1 MAYTMTHLPHDA
13 MTDSQDHPPT
23 DSTSSHMTSVELD
36 AHLQPRHSSRK
47 RLVQAGSIT
56 LAVLLVI
63 GFLVYPHWAS
73 GFGHDGAT
81 PPSTSTPDVP
91 IVLLSNVTYGS
102 LTVNGKQLNS
112 PPPAIAYLH
121 PGRNTIDLKTPP
133 FLPQHC
139 VITWP
144 EQQVTGSNCVIKY
157 DTQTFTIRGRSVVP
171 VFVIDMLLTAAQLP
185 QDARDAAL
193 QLVGQA
199 LTDFSATSSLPV
211 PAGQYFA
218 VGNLPDGKL
227 HVNQLTET
235 IQAKVVTD
243 APVERSPVGGPDC
256 SNLGCANSLDPE
268 GATLLTQ
275 QFSTSNV
282 WVIGSVVSLRLDFT
296 TTQGTSRGS
305 LMLSKYDPLTLFLS
319 YTPNG
324 GWRVLNGKP
333 VNQQFIITLSDQTD
347 EYVCGAGSGWLHQLA
362 QQTVPATA
370 LPSFDDMNTLNT
382 RGLRGCEFQ
391 VNVPKS
397 SGTQSAQFL
406 WRFGALLSENATA
419 HQLLPGIPMAPH
431 DEIAAVTS

>member
-1 MAYTMTHLPHDA
+1 MTHLPHDS
-13 MTDSQDHPPT
+13 MTDAHDHPPT
-23 DSTSSHMTSVELD
+23 DSASGHLSSVELD
-36 AHLQPRHSSRK
+36 TLLQPKQSSRK
-47 RLVQAGSIT
+47 RFVQAGSIT

-63 GFLVYPHWAS
+63 GFFVYPHWS
-73 GFGHDGAT
+73 GAFGHNDAGT

-91 IVLLSNVTYGS
+91 IVLLSNITYGS
-102 LTVNGKQLNS
+102 LSVNGKQLNS

-121 PGRNTIDLKTPP
+121 PGNNTIDLKTPP

-139 VITWP
+139 EITWP
-144 EQQVTGSNCVIKY
+144 DQHLTGPTCTIKY

-199 LTDFSATSSLPV
+199 LTDLSATSSLLV

-218 VGNLPDGKL
+218 VGNLPDSKL
-227 HVNQLTET
+227 HVNQSTET

-243 APVERSPVGGPDC
+243 ASVERPPVGGPDC

-275 QFSTSNV
+275 AFGTSNV
-282 WVIGSVVSLRLDFT
+282 WVIESVVSLRLDFT

-305 LMLSKYDPLTLFLS
+305 LMLSTFDTLSLFLS

-324 GWRVLNGKP
+324 GWRVLTADP
-333 VNQQFIITLSDQTD
+333 VKQQFTVTLSDQID
-347 EYVCGAGSGWLHQLA
+347 EYVCGAGREWINQLA
-362 QQTVPATA
+362 QQTVPATTFS
-370 LPSFDDMNTLNT
+370 SFGEMNTPNT
-382 RGLRGCEFQ
+382 HGLRGCEFQ
-391 VNVPKS
+391 VQAQQSNS
-397 SGTQSAQFL
+397 TQPAQFL
-406 WRFGALLSENATA
+406 WRFGALLAENAAA
-419 HQLLPGIPMAPH
+419 HQLFPGIPMAPR